1 MNDAKRFAAPQR
13 LMHWLMAVCIVS
25 MLFIGVG
32 MVATVAPKYLTL
44 VQIHKPL
51 GIVILMLAIIRLAMR
66 VAYGAPA
73 LPRDMPLMMRLAAD
87 SSQYVFY
94 ALMLAMPLIG
104 WGMLSASSHPVVLFG
119 SVHLFPI
126 LPVSETLYTLLRQA
140 HVYLAFAFY
149 GLILMHV
156 GALLFHKFVRKDG
169 VFEAMV
175 PVLTPNQ
182 VDELNAKNS

>member
-1 MNDAKRFAAPQR
+1 MSDAKRFAAPQR
-13 LMHWLMAVCIVS
+13 FMHWLMAVCIVS

-32 MVATVAPKYLTL
+32 MVSTIAPKYLTL
-44 VQIHKPL
+44 VAIHKPL
-51 GIVILMLAIIRLAMR
+51 GIFILILAIVRLGMR
-66 VAYGAPA
+66 VTYGAPA
-73 LPRDMPLMMRLAAD
+73 LPKDMPFMMRFAAD

-126 LPVSETLYTLLRQA
+126 LPVNGTLYALLRQA

-149 GLILMHV
+149 ALILMHV

-169 VFEAMV
+169 VFETMT
-175 PVLTPNQ
+175 PVLTTNQ
-182 VDELNAKNS
+182 ADELRAKNS